1 MMWCA
6 LVVVS
11 GLALF
16 FAGVVAGV
24 VLLPLL
30 EQDGDENP
38 TPPPPVCDDP

>member
-24 VLLPLL
+24 VLLLLL
-30 EQDGDENP
+30 ERAEDEKP
-38 TPPPPVCDDP
+38 TPLPPVCDDP